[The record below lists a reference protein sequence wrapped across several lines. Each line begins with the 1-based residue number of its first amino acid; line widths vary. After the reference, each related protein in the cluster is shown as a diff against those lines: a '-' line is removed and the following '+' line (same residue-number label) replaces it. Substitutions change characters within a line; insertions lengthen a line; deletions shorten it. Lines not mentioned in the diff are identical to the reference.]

1 MVRRVQKFR
10 ICPFWAPCRRGVVV
24 VAKGGSRNR
33 SGPAADPN
41 SGRSDRRGF
50 KLTALP
56 NGGFDGQVPDFPLS
70 KRRVMRW
77 QTEDKS
83 RFQVLDEEATEIVAD
98 REAELWEWAWRTPQA
113 CAWSMEP
120 WRWQAVAMWVRT
132 FVICESDEAT
142 AADKGAIHRFAD
154 QIGLT
159 PAGLKENGWA
169 IARDEVSAKRDEK
182 VEAAPAPA
190 RAQRRLRA
198 VDGAG

>member
-1 MVRRVQKFR
+1 MTR
-10 ICPFWAPCRRGVVV
+10 
-24 VAKGGSRNR
+24 GGSRNR
-33 SGPAADPN
+33 SGPAPDPN
-41 SGRSDRRGF
+41 SARSDSRGF

-56 NGGFDGQVPDFPLS
+56 NGGYDGLPPEFPLS

-77 QTEDKS
+77 EQEDK
-83 RFQVLDEEATEIVAD
+83 RRYQVLDEDATEIVAD

-142 AADKGAIHRFAD
+142 AADKGSIHRFAD

-169 IARDEVSAKRDEK
+169 IAADEVAAKRTEK
-182 VEAAPAPA
+182 VEPASGDKPA
-190 RAQRRLRA
+190 RRLRS
-198 VDGAG
+198 VDGVI